1 MKRNIQLIVF
11 TLAMLLFVGL
21 NVSIAQG
28 PPPPPPS
35 GHGATGNQEP
45 ANNGAPIGTGIALM
59 SGLFA
64 AYGAKKAWDARKKL
78 EE

>member
-1 MKRNIQLIVF
+1 MKINLFFIA
-11 TLAMLLFVGL
+11 LAMLLFVGIS
-21 NVSIAQG
+21 VSVAQG

-35 GHGATGNQEP
+35 HGLTGDAP
-45 ANNGAPIGTGIALM
+45 ANGAPIGTGIALM
-59 SGLFA
+59 TGLFA

>member
-1 MKRNIQLIVF
+1 MKRNINHLLI

-21 NVSIAQG
+21 GVSVAQG

-35 GHGATGNQEP
+35 GHGETGDQP
-45 ANNGAPIGTGIALM
+45 ADGAPIGTGIALM
-59 SGLFA
+59 TGLFA

>member
-1 MKRNIQLIVF
+1 MKRNINLIVF

-35 GHGATGNQEP
+35 EHGQSGNQEP
-45 ANNGAPIGTGIALM
+45 KGAPIGTGIALM

>member
-1 MKRNIQLIVF
+1 MKRKINHLMI

-21 NVSIAQG
+21 GVSVAQG
-28 PPPPPPS
+28 PPPPPS
-35 GHGATGNQEP
+35 GGHGLPGNQT
-45 ANNGAPIGTGIALM
+45 NGAPIGTGIALM
-59 SGLFA
+59 TGLFA